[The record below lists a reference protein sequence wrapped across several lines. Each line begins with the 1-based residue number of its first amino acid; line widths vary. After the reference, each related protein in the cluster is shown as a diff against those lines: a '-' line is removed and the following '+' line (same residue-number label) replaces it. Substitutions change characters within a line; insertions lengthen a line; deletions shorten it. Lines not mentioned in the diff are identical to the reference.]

1 MTESSLLEARDITV
15 RFGGVRAVSGVTF
28 TAAANALYCIIGPN
42 GAGKSTFLNVLTGTL
57 RPNSG
62 QVRFAG
68 RDITGLPPHRI
79 AKAGIARKFQAP
91 SLFTSLSVWDNL
103 CVAGCTEQPTPGR
116 KTFAQILRQI
126 GMQQRAHVLV
136 GELAHGEKQWLEI
149 GMAMALCPK
158 LLLLDEPTAGMT
170 PEETLQ
176 TAALLQTLRA
186 ECTVVAVEH
195 DLRFVRAMNCNTLVL
210 HQGQVL
216 RSGTFADI
224 EADELVRDVYLGR
237 A

>member
-1 MTESSLLEARDITV
+1 
-15 RFGGVRAVSGVTF
+15 
-28 TAAANALYCIIGPN
+28 
-42 GAGKSTFLNVLTGTL
+42 
-57 RPNSG
+57 
-62 QVRFAG
+62 
-68 RDITGLPPHRI
+68 
-79 AKAGIARKFQAP
+79 
-91 SLFTSLSVWDNL
+91 
-103 CVAGCTEQPTPGR
+103 
-116 KTFAQILRQI
+116 
-126 GMQQRAHVLV
+126 V